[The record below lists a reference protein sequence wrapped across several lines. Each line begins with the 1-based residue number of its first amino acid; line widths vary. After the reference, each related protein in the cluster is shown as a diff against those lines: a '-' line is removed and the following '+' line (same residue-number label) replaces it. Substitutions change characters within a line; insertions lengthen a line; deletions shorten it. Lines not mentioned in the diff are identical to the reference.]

1 MREALATGTACA
13 DLIFNI
19 LSRRREPPRPL
30 TIIISEESASRHPPI
45 ADCARYDHLRTF
57 DAAAKH
63 DGSDARA
70 QGMAG
75 AFDDAITTGLQ
86 RQRTTMEKLTDP
98 LRA

>member
-1 MREALATGTACA
+1 MSSTSCA
-13 DLIFNI
+13 DLILNI

-30 TIIISEESASRHPPI
+30 TIIISENNASRHPPI
-45 ADCARYDHLRTF
+45 ADCARYDQQRTF
-57 DAAAKH
+57 DAAVKH
-63 DGSDARA
+63 DRSDARA